1 MQAPGARAHTHA
13 HHIQLIITVATKQDG
28 SEKKISSISRSSL
41 ALSPLQKDAAAEGAE
56 QDVRHAQA
64 AI

>member
-1 MQAPGARAHTHA
+1 MYKDYHTHT
-13 HHIQLIITVATKQDG
+13 HHVLYIITVATKQG
-28 SEKKISSISRSSL
+28 GLEKKISSRPRSSPTHSL
-41 ALSPLQKDAAAEGAE
+41 LQKDAAAEGAE